1 MSEKQRKC
9 SICAGDMLPW
19 DNHQACLKCRN
30 DKKGKDKCV
39 IGKETDC
46 TICAGA
52 LKIPHR
58 KKSSKSK
65 VAEKFDDSLLDEPT
79 PSKSSTSSSSTPD
92 SSLQEMLKAMNS
104 QLSSLASQFEEFKRR
119 DKPTSSK
126 TALPHSQEQGMC
138 APASQS
144 RPVPSLGELL
154 YPQTKVGDIL
164 DSGPSRRRR
173 RRRRRRNFLVDAIT
187 QKQINIFF
195 SNLVHM
201 LRVPKGRSL
210 F

>member
-9 SICAGDMLPW
+9 SICLGDMLPW

-39 IGKETDC
+39 IGKESEC

-65 VAEKFDDSLLDEPT
+65 VTEKFDDSLLDEPT
-79 PSKSSTSSSSTPD
+79 PSKSSTSTSSTPD
-92 SSLQEMLKAMNS
+92 SSLQEMLKAMNN
-104 QLSSLASQFEEFKRR
+104 QLTSLASQFEELKRR
-119 DKPTSSK
+119 DKHTSSK
-126 TALPHSQEQGMC
+126 TALPPSQEQGMC
-138 APASQS
+138 ARLPD
-144 RPVPSLGELL
+144 
-154 YPQTKVGDIL
+154 QT
-164 DSGPSRRRR
+164 SP
-173 RRRRRRNFLVDAIT
+173 
-187 QKQINIFF
+187 
-195 SNLVHM
+195 
-201 LRVPKGRSL
+201 LRGGT

>member
-9 SICAGDMLPW
+9 SICLGDMLPW

-39 IGKETDC
+39 IGKESEC

-65 VAEKFDDSLLDEPT
+65 VTEKFDDSLLAEPT
-79 PSKSSTSSSSTPD
+79 PSKSSTSTSSTPD
-92 SSLQEMLKAMNS
+92 SSLQEMLKAMNH
-104 QLSSLASQFEEFKRR
+104 QLTSLASQFEELKCR

-126 TALPHSQEQGMC
+126 TALPLSQEQGMC
-138 APASQS
+138 APVSQT
-144 RPVPSLGELL
+144 RPDQS
-154 YPQTKVGDIL
+154 PQRG
-164 DSGPSRRRR
+164 
-173 RRRRRRNFLVDAIT
+173 NFLMRNPLYLQRSATD
-187 QKQINIFF
+187 
-195 SNLVHM
+195 LGL
-201 LRVPKGRSL
+201 LRGIQTLTPRS
-210 F
+210 